1 MIERIHV
8 QAGTALV
15 AAFMLGSCGG
25 GGGAV
30 VALEPGQWEMTMRVT
45 SVRMDN
51 MPPEMR
57 EQMRGMRANE
67 TSTSRDCMR
76 VTADVIRIQNLRMT
90 VPQPGRPEASCRI
103 AELSMEGGRI
113 RGELSCEG
121 MMIPGSRT
129 MSMSGRMN
137 GSYTAQ
143 SMDFTAGGEMRIGA
157 QNGSVEVRVTG
168 RRIGA
173 CTPPRPYLGPP
184 PTVMVPQPT
193 PPGAVPVPDAYS
205 PPAENMAAN
214 AM

>member
-1 MIERIHV
+1 
-8 QAGTALV
+8 
-15 AAFMLGSCGG
+15 
-25 GGGAV
+25 
-30 VALEPGQWEMTMRVT
+30 MTMRVT

-57 EQMRGMRANE
+57 EGMRGMQANE
-67 TSTSRDCMR
+67 TRTSRDCMR
-76 VTADVIRIQNLRMT
+76 VTADVIRIQNLRLT

-121 MMIPGSRT
+121 MMMPGSRT

-143 SMDFTAGGEMRIGA
+143 SMDLTAGGEMRIGA
-157 QNGSVEVRVTG
+157 QNGSVEVRITG

-173 CTPPRPYLGPP
+173 CPPPPSYTPPP
-184 PTVMVPQPT
+184 VMVPRPMPNYAPPPPAVVPRVVPDRYPP
-193 PPGAVPVPDAYS
+193 PPGNRAGNS
-205 PPAENMAAN
+205 M
-214 AM
+214 